1 MVGPTIKETHPI
13 VFETCSKGI
22 DCGRNIGLRWVFNVF
37 FLNLLG
43 GFPCNC
49 GLLQESGTLSQQKF
63 LHKHC
68 THERDCPYG
77 NVIPFQA
84 SGQYNYIYIDR
95 GKEYAEPPLYTGM
108 KERWQRLCFGE
119 IERCFGWFYFFH
131 AGESTVLWFNM
142 IPNFLTGAAWWII
155 PVGYDM
161 LWLWPSSTWIT
172 TY

>member
-37 FLNLLG
+37 FLNTSWG
-43 GFPCNC
+43 VFPAIAVYCRNP
-49 GLLQESGTLSQQKF
+49 GHFRSKNS
-63 LHKHC
+63 C
-68 THERDCPYG
+68 TNTAHTRGIVLTAMWSLFRLRG
-77 NVIPFQA
+77 NII
-84 SGQYNYIYIDR
+84 IYIDR